1 MHGQHEYQ
9 EEQDE
14 PFGKAFEEVKAIGG
28 PGRRIVAFMMDQMG
42 DGEQPFVVQ
51 QPVHPIKIGVMND
64 QTKDQA
70 DQDVREAADL
80 VIHQRIVPQG
90 GKKNDDGIK

>member
-70 DQDVREAADL
+70 DQDV
-80 VIHQRIVPQG
+80 
-90 GKKNDDGIK
+90 